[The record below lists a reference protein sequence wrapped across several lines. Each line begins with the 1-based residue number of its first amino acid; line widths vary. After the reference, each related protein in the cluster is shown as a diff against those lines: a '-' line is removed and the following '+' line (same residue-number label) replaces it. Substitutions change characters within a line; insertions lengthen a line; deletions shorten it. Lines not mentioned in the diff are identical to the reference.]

1 MYIRRSSEVLQ
12 QLVFGPAFQNFL
24 LLSLKWL
31 NVILY
36 SRLLKTCCYQTSGI
50 LWADGPVWSCV
61 SSLLVRPISGLH
73 VCVCESHY
81 VYWLVLTALPGVYL
95 SADTFWWRDSIT
107 TVQDAVRK
115 NIRGVKLRSNL
126 KAGFKDGS
134 DPSKGAGSRRVGRR
148 KEPLIADHWSL
159 IWSMRSQLVKYWLL

>member
-12 QLVFGPAFQNFL
+12 QLVFGPAPELFASFIKMIKCYLIQSVIKNV
-24 LLSLKWL
+24 LLSNLRYP
-31 NVILY
+31 VGRRSGSILCFIV
-36 SRLLKTCCYQTSGI
+36 TCATNQ
-50 LWADGPVWSCV
+50 WSAC
-61 SSLLVRPISGLH
+61 
-73 VCVCESHY
+73 VCVWVSLC
-81 VYWLVLTALPGVYL
+81 LLTGFDCSAGCL
-95 SADTFWWRDSIT
+95 SVCRHIFWWRDGIT

>member
-1 MYIRRSSEVLQ
+1 MYIRSSSEVLQ

-61 SSLLVRPISGLH
+61 SSLLVRPISGLC
-73 VCVCESHY
+73 VCVSLIMSIDWF
-81 VYWLVLTALPGVYL
+81 WLLCRVFICLQTHFDGAIASQLCKTQSEKTSEEWSWDQTWRPDSKMVLIQARELEVGGL
-95 SADTFWWRDSIT
+95 
-107 TVQDAVRK
+107 
-115 NIRGVKLRSNL
+115 GGGRS
-126 KAGFKDGS
+126 
-134 DPSKGAGSRRVGRR
+134 
-148 KEPLIADHWSL
+148 HWSL
-159 IWSMRSQLVKYWLL
+159 ITDHWFGQWGHSWSNTDYCN

>member
-1 MYIRRSSEVLQ
+1 MYIRSSSEVLQ
-12 QLVFGPAFQNFL
+12 QLVFGPAPELFASFIKMIKCYLIQSVIKNV
-24 LLSLKWL
+24 LLSNLR
-31 NVILY
+31 Y
-36 SRLLKTCCYQTSGI
+36 
-50 LWADGPVWSCV
+50 PVG
-61 SSLLVRPISGLH
+61 RRSGLILCFIVTCATNQWP

>member
-12 QLVFGPAFQNFL
+12 QLVFGPAPELFASFIKMIKCYLIQSVIKNV
-24 LLSLKWL
+24 LLSNLR
-31 NVILY
+31 Y
-36 SRLLKTCCYQTSGI
+36 
-50 LWADGPVWSCV
+50 PVG
-61 SSLLVRPISGLH
+61 RRSGLILCFIVTCATNQWP

-107 TVQDAVRK
+107 TVQDAVGK